1 MIPFTNFLFAPGSR
15 PERVEKALAS
25 DADIVCI
32 DLEDSV
38 PASGKAEARASS
50 LEMLARLGPERL
62 SLRINSLD
70 TLDGLRDLVHLADS
84 ATLPCAIFVPMVE
97 SAAAPLQLR
106 KVLGLRCPPI
116 IPLIETVQGLR
127 AADSIAADP
136 GVAAMMFGGGDFSA
150 QLGVKLEWAPLLAA
164 RSAFV
169 MSCASAQIPA
179 IDVPFIHL
187 NDEEGLRQECLAA
200 RSLGFRIKAAIHPC
214 QIATIVDTMQ
224 PSTEEVTEALEAIAA
239 FDAAG
244 GKAISFRGRMLE
256 APVMH
261 RYRQIASS
269 ARPRIERQEAG
280 DNNLD

>member
-1 MIPFTNFLFAPGSR
+1 MIPFTNFLFAPGDR
-15 PERVEKALAS
+15 PDRVEKALAS
-25 DADIVCI
+25 DADMVCI

-38 PASGKAEARASS
+38 APSSKAGARNTA
-50 LEMLARLGPERL
+50 LELLARFRSDRL
-62 SLRINSLD
+62 ALRINGLE
-70 TLDGLRDLVHLADS
+70 TLDGLRDLVLLADS
-84 ATLPCAIFVPMVE
+84 EILPAAIFIPMTE
-97 SAAAPLQLR
+97 TPAAPAQVL

-127 AADSIAADP
+127 AADSIAAEP
-136 GVAAMMFGGGDFSA
+136 GVEAMMFGGGDLSA
-150 QLGVKLEWAPLLAA
+150 QLGVKLEWDPLLAA

-187 NDEEGLRQECLAA
+187 SDEEGLRQECLAA
-200 RSLGFRIKAAIHPC
+200 RSLGFRIKAAIHPR
-214 QIATIVDTMQ
+214 QIATIADTMQ
-224 PSTEEVTEALEAIAA
+224 PSAAEITEAQEAIAA
-239 FDAAG
+239 FDASG

-269 ARPRIERQEAG
+269 ARSNISCRETG
-280 DNNLD
+280 SNKLD